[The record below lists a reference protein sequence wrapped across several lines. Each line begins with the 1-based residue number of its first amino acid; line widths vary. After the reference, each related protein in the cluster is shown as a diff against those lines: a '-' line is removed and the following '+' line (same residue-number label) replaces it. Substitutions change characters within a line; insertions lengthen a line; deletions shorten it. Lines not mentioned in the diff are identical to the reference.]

1 MCYVRGMPKAATYD
15 AQRAQVS
22 LSLAGRTLTTAD
34 TMRFPALP
42 QHAMGDKRATAT
54 VTFQTG
60 NRAER
65 RKAAA
70 LARRMPARCSLCGRL
85 PGQGRCPRC
94 GKAA

>member
-1 MCYVRGMPKAATYD
+1 MPKVASYD

-22 LSLAGRTLTTAD
+22 LSLAGRMLTASD
-34 TMRFPALP
+34 TMRFPSPP
-42 QHAMGDKRATAT
+42 QHAMSDKRATAT

-70 LARRMPARCSLCGRL
+70 LARRMPGRCSLCGRL
-85 PGQGRCPRC
+85 PGQRRCPRC
-94 GKAA
+94 GRVA